1 MPSKPLRLYLDTSVP
16 SLLFSPD
23 DPEKQELTKSF
34 FARTGTSKEHYL
46 YVSYLT
52 MEEIENTPDVEKKG
66 SIKQVVSGLPVLESS
81 QEATELA
88 DRYLKEGIVP
98 AKYRDDALHLAIA
111 STNDIDVVVS
121 WNFDHIV
128 RFKTKHG
135 VTGINTLLGYKVID
149 IISPQEL
156 L

>member
-1 MPSKPLRLYLDTSVP
+1 MNSKLLKLYLDTSVP

-23 DPEKQELTKSF
+23 DLEKQAVTKTF
-34 FARTGTSKEHYL
+34 FERIGRSKDHQL

-52 MEEIENTPDVEKKG
+52 MEEIQNTPDTEKREL
-66 SIKQVVSGLPVLESS
+66 IKVVVDNFPVLEFN
-81 QEATELA
+81 QEAAELA
-88 DRYLKEGIVP
+88 NRYLKEGIIP
-98 AKYRDDALHLAIA
+98 LKYRDDALHLALA
-111 STNDIDVVVS
+111 SVNNMDILVS

-128 RFKTKHG
+128 RLKTKHG
-135 VTGINTLLGYKVID
+135 VVGINTLLGYKVID